1 METTA
6 SPQKMSPKDLLLVVV
21 VALGSFMSGLDATI
35 VNIALPSIAKTLSI
49 STVTSSWVLNA
60 YLIVLVSLLLAA
72 SRLGD
77 IKGYK
82 RLFIGG
88 FLIFTIGSALCG
100 LSTTIEMLIA
110 SRMLQAIGGSAI
122 AALGAVMVTSYLP
135 SSVRGQAL
143 GIVAM
148 FTMLGAALGPVIGG
162 FLTSVYSWP
171 FIFFVNV
178 PVGIIAVILGMRIIP
193 SKPPVAPDERLDI
206 PGVVLVFIAI
216 ATLIFGLTTVQGA
229 AAVAGG
235 ASIVVSVV
243 FWLLFVARERTAKEP
258 LINLKL
264 FSNRSFSFQ
273 NINVLLVQMGMAGVM
288 VLMPFYLE
296 MVKDISTGN
305 AGAILLA
312 LPIGMILTAPIA
324 GKFSDVIGTKK
335 PIIAGFVISALA
347 MYLLSTLSAHSS
359 IGHVSIYLFLL
370 GAGSGIAYSPLNS
383 AVMGESPAPDRG
395 MTSGLLKMMTNLG
408 SSIGIAM
415 VMLVALSAIGPELA
429 KTSVHS
435 VPVKDLV
442 LGFDMAFLFLMV
454 MEIVGIVL
462 MLGVREHE
470 PVPGSGSEPVVGF

>member
-1 METTA
+1 
-6 SPQKMSPKDLLLVVV
+6 MSPKDLLLVVV

>member
-1 METTA
+1 MDT
-6 SPQKMSPKDLLLVVV
+6 SDSRQKMSPGDLLLVIV

-82 RLFIGG
+82 KLFLGG
-88 FLIFTIGSALCG
+88 FLIFTLGSALCG

-110 SRMLQAIGGSAI
+110 SRMLQAIGGSAM
-122 AALGAVMVTSYLP
+122 AALGAVMVASYLS

-178 PVGIIAVILGMRIIP
+178 PIGIIAVILGMHIIP
-193 SKPPVAPDERLDI
+193 SKPPVAPGESIDV
-206 PGVVLVFIAI
+206 PGVVLVFVAV

-235 ASIVVSVV
+235 IAIVVSLV
-243 FWLLFVARERTAKEP
+243 FWLLFIACERKAKEP

-296 MVKDISTGN
+296 MVKDVSTGN
-305 AGAILLA
+305 SGAILLA

-347 MYLLSTLSAHSS
+347 MYLLSTLSAQSS

-383 AVMGESPAPDRG
+383 AVMGEAPASDRG

-408 SSIGIAM
+408 SSVGIAM
-415 VMLVALSAIGPELA
+415 VMLVSLSAIGPELA

-435 VPVKDLV
+435 LPVKDLV
-442 LGFDMAFLFLMV
+442 FGFDMAFLFLMV

-470 PVPGSGSEPVVGF
+470 PAPGTESEPAVGF